1 MSTQFAE
8 LESELDR
15 ESWGWLSDTHPTLAD
30 ALEVAV
36 KRGASPDDIRRM
48 VLTHCGGHRSE
59 LATRMKLAARHLGA
73 VK

>member
-1 MSTQFAE
+1 MATQFQE
-8 LESELDR
+8 LETELDK
-15 ESWGWLSDTHPTLAD
+15 ESFEWLSDTHPTLAD

-59 LATRMKLAARHLGA
+59 LATRMKLASRHLQNRT
-73 VK
+73 